1 MSLPITRKTLLV
13 SAWLGVFGMLAVLAS
28 PMSTATAAVLL
39 IAGAI
44 APAIV
49 LMLSTEQPQTVAQI
63 IRDAEVSRTE

>member
-1 MSLPITRKTLLV
+1 MTLPIIRKTLLV
-13 SAWLGVFGMLAVLAS
+13 SAWLGVFGILAVIAS
-28 PMSTATAAVLL
+28 PMSMATAAVLL

-49 LMLSTEQPQTVAQI
+49 LMLSREQPQTVAQI